1 LVLEPFC
8 EFIGETLPEEVGVF
22 VSSASV
28 KHWAITLSLAFYGA
42 NQPLFAATMER
53 EPIIGSEGAV
63 GLTDVI
69 SAVSLGAGRLSL
81 GVHGSYYQQAMN
93 IAGTP
98 APGSDVTLFNGAL
111 GWGLSPWIDGYAA
124 LYAFQL
130 QEPNQGSVGDLGTL
144 VGGLKGTIPVPGA
157 SPVRLGLDLSVL
169 GGVAGRTLNTNGY
182 DGWAWAE
189 TRQESEVRVRL
200 VQSLIF
206 EGNDMAFRVHLN
218 EGALIPVSGEHGSLL
233 MNAAAFAFSPH
244 PVATLALEVASR
256 TSFRAPDKNDP
267 FWITPSVYFAG
278 PHVQLQL
285 GSQFALNEE
294 RPTGPKRALEPWR
307 VFAGLTVNVDFL
319 AGARREAAEKA
330 RKDSLDQIALQSRAK
345 QAEEMAQ
352 NLARKNYDDSVAR
365 VREQAQMRHRADSLA
380 AVAAQEAEAARQK
393 ALADSLKLSETQ
405 KKLAEEKAARSDA
418 EKQFLATGVLNLEA
432 LYFESGKAEISINSK
447 PYLNVIGKMLEKY
460 PKLQL
465 EVGGHTDNIGKLAS
479 NMALSQ
485 ARSDVVRI
493 YLIGVANN
501 LSGRI
506 VAHGYGPSIPKS
518 NNRTPEGRQINRR
531 VEITVQNKAALKEY
545 E

>member
-1 LVLEPFC
+1 VFTSNALVKRLAINLSIAFC
-8 EFIGETLPEEVGVF
+8 GLGPMANASTL
-22 VSSASV
+22 
-28 KHWAITLSLAFYGA
+28 
-42 NQPLFAATMER
+42 QR

-81 GVHGSYYQQAMN
+81 GIHGSYYQQAMQ

-98 APGSDVTLFNGAL
+98 AAGSDVTIFNGAL

-124 LYAFQL
+124 LYGFQL
-130 QEPNQGSVGDLGTL
+130 QEPNQGTASDLGTL

-169 GGVAGRTLNTNGY
+169 GGVAGRNLNTNGY

-189 TRQESEVRVRL
+189 TRRESEVRVRL

-206 EGNDMAFRVHLN
+206 EGNGMAFRVHLN
-218 EGALIPVSGEHGSLL
+218 EGALIPVGGEHGSLL
-233 MNAAAFAFSPH
+233 QNAAALEFSPH
-244 PVATLALEVASR
+244 PVTTFALEVASR

-267 FWITPSVYFAG
+267 FWLTPSVYFAG

-285 GSQFALNEE
+285 GGQIALNEE
-294 RPTGPKRALEPWR
+294 RPAGPKRALEPWR

-319 AGARREAAEKA
+319 EGARRQAAEKA
-330 RKDSLDQIALQSRAK
+330 RQDSLDQLALQSRAK
-345 QAEEMAQ
+345 QAEDLAQ
-352 NLARKNYDDSVAR
+352 NLARKNYEDSVAR
-365 VREQAQMRHRADSLA
+365 ALEQAQMRRRADSLA
-380 AVAAQEAEAARQK
+380 ALAAQEADAARQK
-393 ALADSLKLSETQ
+393 ALADSLKLAEAQ

-432 LYFESGKAEISINSK
+432 LYFESGRAEISINSK

-485 ARSDVVRI
+485 ARADVVRN
-493 YLIGVANN
+493 YLIGVAGN

-506 VAHGYGPSIPKS
+506 AAHGYGPSIPKA